1 MSRITLR
8 RPSLALAGILI
19 AIGGCA
25 ESPSSPSGAEFLA
38 RGPHPRYEQSGS
50 RSAVIDERGGTLVTS
65 AGDRITFPAGAL
77 SGNTRITITSN
88 DDFVGVELKPHG
100 LHFPQGR
107 QPVLELNAGGAA
119 AESGRSIDVAYVD
132 ESGNVAEVLDAS
144 ASGGELRTNL
154 QHFSGY
160 LAISH

>member
-1 MSRITLR
+1 MSRITFR

-25 ESPSSPSGAEFLA
+25 ESPSSPSGAQFLA
-38 RGPHPRYEQSGS
+38 RGPHPRYEASGS
-50 RSAVIDERGGTLVTS
+50 RSGLIDQRGGTLVTS

-77 SGNTRITITSN
+77 SQNTRITITSN
-88 DDFVGVELKPHG
+88 DDYVGVELKPHG
-100 LHFPQGR
+100 LRFPQGR
-107 QPVLELNAGGAA
+107 QPVLELNTTGASGGTGN
-119 AESGRSIDVAYVD
+119 SVDVAYVD
-132 ESGNVAEVLDAS
+132 EAGAVAEVLDAS
-144 ASGGELRTNL
+144 ASAGELRTNL